1 MRNNHVVIMAG
12 GVGSRF
18 WPLSTPDYP
27 KQFID
32 ILGCGRTLIQ
42 LTVDRFKGLCPMSNF
57 WVVTNAKYVDIVK
70 EQLPDIPVS
79 HILAEP
85 AVRNTAPCIAWACWS
100 IKKEAPMANVVVTP
114 ADAVVMNPEEF
125 RRVINNAL
133 AFTVSSNAI
142 VTIGIKP
149 SRPESGYGYVETA
162 GVEAG
167 EIHKVAA
174 FKEKPDHET
183 ADKYLKAGNYLW
195 NAGIFVWNIDT
206 ITGSITKYKPNIA
219 ADMDKI
225 AATGDVANIF
235 PNCEKISIDYAV
247 MEPASK
253 EGLVYTHPADFG
265 WSDLGNWASL
275 HDKLQKDASGNGT
288 VGNVKLY
295 ECSNCVVHTEDAKK
309 VVLQGL
315 DGYIMSEKNGQILV
329 CKRSE
334 EQRIREFSSDN

>member
-1 MRNNHVVIMAG
+1 MRINHVVIMAG

-18 WPLSTPDYP
+18 WPLSTPEYP

-42 LTVDRFKGLCPMSNF
+42 LTVDRFKGICPMSNF

-70 EQLPDIPVS
+70 QQLPEIPVE

-85 AVRNTAPCIAWACWS
+85 AARNTAPCIAWACWS
-100 IKKEAPMANVVVTP
+100 IKKEDPKANVVVTP

-133 AFTVSSNAI
+133 AFTNSNNSI

-149 SRPESGYGYVETA
+149 SRPETGYGYVEA
-162 GVEAG
+162 SD
-167 EIHKVAA
+167 KVSGAICKVNA
-174 FKEKPDHET
+174 FKEKPDHDT
-183 ADKYLKAGNYLW
+183 AEKYLKAGNYLW

-219 ADMDKI
+219 EDMDKI
-225 AATGDVANIF
+225 AATGDVAAIF
-235 PNCEKISIDYAV
+235 PQCEKISIDFAV
-247 MEPASK
+247 MEPASADNK
-253 EGLVYTHPADFG
+253 VFTHPADFG

-275 HDKLQKDASGNGT
+275 HDKLQKDENDNGA

-295 ECSNCVVHTEDAKK
+295 ECKNCVVHAEDAKK

-315 DGYIMSEKNGQILV
+315 DGYIMSEKNGQILI

-334 EQRIREFSSDN
+334 EQRIREFSAD